1 MIFDTH
7 AHYEDVQFDID
18 RAELL
23 GKLEQAG
30 IGMVADAASDLK
42 SIEQVLNLAHQYDF
56 LYAVIGIHPSETQ
69 ELDETKFSWI
79 EEKSIAAKVVAIGE
93 IGLDYHYPEPSHK
106 IQTEWFARQMELAR
120 RRNRP
125 IVVHSRDAARDTLDM
140 MQTTHAENIGGDIH
154 CFSYGKEIARE
165 YLNMGFY
172 LGIGGVLTFKNAHK
186 LKEVVEYAPIDRILL
201 ETDAPYLAPEPVRGS
216 RNTSMNLPY
225 VVKAIAQIKQME
237 YDEIIEITQQNAK
250 KMYHLE

>member
-93 IGLDYHYPEPSHK
+93 IGLDYHYPEPSHN
-106 IQTEWFARQMELAR
+106 IQKEWFARQMELAR
-120 RRNRP
+120 RRKLP

-140 MQTTHAENIGGDIH
+140 MQATHAENIGGDIH

>member
-93 IGLDYHYPEPSHK
+93 IGLDYHYPEPSHN
-106 IQTEWFARQMELAR
+106 IQKEWFARQMELAR
-120 RRNRP
+120 RRKLP

-140 MQTTHAENIGGDIH
+140 MQTTHAENIGRDIH

>member
-93 IGLDYHYPEPSHK
+93 IGLDYHYPEPSHN
-106 IQTEWFARQMELAR
+106 IQKEWFARQMELAR
-120 RRNRP
+120 RRKLP
-125 IVVHSRDAARDTLDM
+125 IVVHSIDAARDTLDM
-140 MQTTHAENIGGDIH
+140 IKTTHAENIGGDIH

>member
-7 AHYEDVQFDID
+7 VHYEDVQFDID
-18 RAELL
+18 RAELFERL
-23 GKLEQAG
+23 RRAG
-30 IGMVADAASDLK
+30 IGMVADAASDME
-42 SIEQVLNLAHQYDF
+42 SIGQVLELAHQYDF
-56 LYAVIGIHPSETQ
+56 LYAVIGIHPNETQ
-69 ELDETKFSWI
+69 ELNDTKFSWI
-79 EEKSIAAKVVAIGE
+79 EEKTFAPKVVAIGE
-93 IGLDYHYPEPSHK
+93 IGLDYHYPQPSRD
-106 IQTEWFARQMELAR
+106 IQKKWFCRQMELAKKR
-120 RRNRP
+120 KLP
-125 IVVHSRDAARDTLDM
+125 IVVHSRDAAKDTLDLM
-140 MQTTHAENIGGDIH
+140 HSEHAESIGGDIH

-172 LGIGGVLTFKNAHK
+172 LGIGGVLTFKNARK

-201 ETDAPYLAPEPVRGS
+201 ETDGPYLAPEPVRGS
-216 RNTSMNLPY
+216 RNTSLNLPY

>member
-69 ELDETKFSWI
+69 ELD
-79 EEKSIAAKVVAIGE
+79 
-93 IGLDYHYPEPSHK
+93 
-106 IQTEWFARQMELAR
+106 
-120 RRNRP
+120 
-125 IVVHSRDAARDTLDM
+125 
-140 MQTTHAENIGGDIH
+140 
-154 CFSYGKEIARE
+154 
-165 YLNMGFY
+165 
-172 LGIGGVLTFKNAHK
+172 
-186 LKEVVEYAPIDRILL
+186 
-201 ETDAPYLAPEPVRGS
+201 
-216 RNTSMNLPY
+216 
-225 VVKAIAQIKQME
+225 
-237 YDEIIEITQQNAK
+237 
-250 KMYHLE
+250 

>member
-1 MIFDTH
+1 M
-7 AHYEDVQFDID
+7 
-18 RAELL
+18 
-23 GKLEQAG
+23 
-30 IGMVADAASDLK
+30 
-42 SIEQVLNLAHQYDF
+42 
-56 LYAVIGIHPSETQ
+56 
-69 ELDETKFSWI
+69 
-79 EEKSIAAKVVAIGE
+79 AIGE
-93 IGLDYHYPEPSHK
+93 IGLDYHYPEPSHN
-106 IQTEWFARQMELAR
+106 IQKEWFARQMELAR
-120 RRNRP
+120 RRKLP

>member
-93 IGLDYHYPEPSHK
+93 IGLDYHYPEPSRN
-106 IQTEWFARQMELAR
+106 IQKEWFARQMELAR
-120 RRNRP
+120 RRKLP

>member
-23 GKLEQAG
+23 GKLGQSG

-42 SIEQVLNLAHQYDF
+42 SIEQVLDLAHQYDF

-93 IGLDYHYPEPSHK
+93 IGLDYHYPEPSRN
-106 IQTEWFARQMELAR
+106 IQKEWFARQMELAR
-120 RRNRP
+120 RRKLP

-140 MQTTHAENIGGDIH
+140 MQTAHAESIGGDIH